1 MWDGHIKLVELII
14 DDKSCILGQV
24 VNDLCIQNWTTYIW
38 RIYLKRELLV
48 AWSLEPHIVLD
59 KQVIN

>member
-14 DDKSCILGQV
+14 DDKLCILDQV
-24 VNDLCIQNWTTYIW
+24 VNDLCIQNWTTNIW
-38 RIYLKRELLV
+38 RIYLKRELLI
-48 AWSLEPHIVLD
+48 AWSLEPRIFLD